1 MEYCIQEEYEAKINF
16 TALDNLDPLI
26 RAGIDMDML
35 ATLTNTDPK
44 LLDKY
49 RYADAAS
56 LQDNKHMHAS
66 QESLHKHYS
75 LTVQE
80 SFKRHSLDQ
89 NMRRSCITLPLI
101 DVPPPPSITMSTDK
115 QDDVEGNT
123 FIVQCK
129 GGMYGS
135 NKNLLHVLSNAAMPR
150 SSSEPIK
157 VGGGAWGGAEAEAA
171 DEEIARQEAAKE
183 KRREREAGKEEAE
196 GRLGGR
202 AEVGLGGGAEAASEE
217 IAREEAARDGVRGGR
232 EGPKD
237 EDGGTEEGAKVIR
250 HFNVVWQGLGTPV

>member
-1 MEYCIQEEYEAKINF
+1 
-16 TALDNLDPLI
+16 
-26 RAGIDMDML
+26 
-35 ATLTNTDPK
+35 
-44 LLDKY
+44 
-49 RYADAAS
+49 
-56 LQDNKHMHAS
+56 MH
-66 QESLHKHYS
+66 
-75 LTVQE
+75 
-80 SFKRHSLDQ
+80 
-89 NMRRSCITLPLI
+89 RSCITLPLI

-183 KRREREAGKEEAE
+183 KGREREAGKEEAE
-196 GRLGGR
+196 GGLGGG
-202 AEVGLGGGAEAASEE
+202 AEGGIGGGAEAASEE
-217 IAREEAARDGVRGGR
+217 ISREEAARDGVRGGR

-237 EDGGTEEGAKVIR
+237 KEDGGTEEGAEVIR
-250 HFNVVWQGLGTPV
+250 HFIVVWQGLGTPGLTNMDPPPPPPQQ